1 MTGNSNRVFDVA
13 VLPGD
18 GIGREVMPPALEML
32 EVVGGRHG
40 FGFNWMEHDW
50 SCDRFLKTGAMMPE
64 DGVAQVRHKDAILLG
79 AVGAPEVP
87 DHVSLWGMLIPLRR
101 ELQQYAC
108 LRPVRL
114 LKGITSPLANR
125 TPDDIDFLVVR
136 ENNEGE
142 YSKVGG
148 GVYAGTDDEVV
159 VQNSVFTRRGVDR
172 ILRFAFEKAR
182 QRPRKHLTSAT
193 KSNGIYYSMP
203 FWDDRFAALAKEYP
217 DVSTDKYHID
227 ILTAQLVMHP
237 DRFDVIVG
245 SNLFG
250 DILTDLGPAIAG
262 SLGLAPSA
270 NLNPEGDY
278 PSMFEPVHG
287 SAPDIV
293 GKGIANPIAQIWSGA
308 MMLDQLG
315 QPEAASSIVSA
326 IETLL
331 ASKNAPRTPDLGGN
345 ARTRDITK
353 ALIASLPDKS

>member
-1 MTGNSNRVFDVA
+1 MAGSSNRVFDVA

-18 GIGREVMPPALEML
+18 GIGREVMPPALEVL
-32 EVVGGRHG
+32 EAVGGRHG

-50 SCDRFLKTGAMMPE
+50 SCERFLKTGAMMPE

-79 AVGAPEVP
+79 AVGAPGVP

-125 TPDDIDFLVVR
+125 TPDEIDLLVVR

-142 YSKVGG
+142 YSKIGG
-148 GVYAGTDDEVV
+148 SVYEGTQDEIVS
-159 VQNSVFTRRGVDR
+159 QASIFTRRGVDR
-172 ILRFAFEKAR
+172 ILRFAFEQAR
-182 QRPRKHLTSAT
+182 RRPKKHLTSAT

-203 FWDDRFAALAKEYP
+203 FWDARFAAIAEEYP
-217 DVSTDKYHID
+217 DVETDKYHID
-227 ILTAQLVMHP
+227 ILTAQFVAHP
-237 DRFDVIVG
+237 DRFDVVVG

-262 SLGLAPSA
+262 SLGIAPSA

-315 QPEAASSIVSA
+315 QPEAASSVMSA
-326 IETLL
+326 IEILL
-331 ASKNAPRTPDLGGN
+331 ASKEAPRTPDLGGN
-345 ARTRDITK
+345 AKTHDVTK
-353 ALIASLPDKS
+353 ALIAVLPDKS